1 MTYRFILID
10 QPAAGVGRVQL
21 NRPKALNAL
30 NSPLLVEVMD
40 AMSAFNSDDTI
51 GATILTGND
60 KAFAAGADIKEMEG
74 KSAIDMLMTRSLTD
88 RFELERLTKPI
99 IAAVSGY
106 ALGGGCEIAMS
117 CDMIVA
123 SETAVFGQPEINL
136 GILPGAGGTQRLT
149 NAVGKALAMEIML
162 TDRRLSA
169 EEALQYGLV
178 NRVAPLD
185 EYMDVAISIAQKVAG
200 KSQVAVRL
208 TKEAINKAY
217 ETSLEEGL
225 AYERRNFLIAFGSE
239 DKVRGHARLHRKAE
253 GGMAKPLSLTIL
265 YTANIS
271 GDLALLPRLY
281 TRSCSA

>member
-1 MTYRFILID
+1 MTYNFILVD

-30 NSPLLVEVMD
+30 NSPLLDEVMD
-40 AMSAFNSDDTI
+40 AMSAFNNDDET
-51 GATILTGND
+51 GAMILTGND

-74 KSAIDMLMTRSLTD
+74 KTAIDMLMTRSLTD
-88 RFELERLTKPI
+88 RFDLERLTKPI

-106 ALGGGCEIAMS
+106 ALGGGCEIAMN

-123 SETAVFGQPEINL
+123 SQTAVFGQPEINL

-169 EEALQYGLV
+169 EDALRYGLV

-239 DKVRGHARLHRKAE
+239 DKSEGMRAFIEKRQAE
-253 GGMAKPLSLTIL
+253 WR
-265 YTANIS
+265 N
-271 GDLALLPRLY
+271 R
-281 TRSCSA
+281 